1 MLRVASNKLQYYKKL
16 NELNNVFYREYYI
29 KDKTFSSWL
38 VETYG
43 IQVIY
48 DDSGNI
54 TDQYDIVDENKHLL
68 FVMKHSCV

>member
-1 MLRVASNKLQYYKKL
+1 MLRFASNKLQYYKKL